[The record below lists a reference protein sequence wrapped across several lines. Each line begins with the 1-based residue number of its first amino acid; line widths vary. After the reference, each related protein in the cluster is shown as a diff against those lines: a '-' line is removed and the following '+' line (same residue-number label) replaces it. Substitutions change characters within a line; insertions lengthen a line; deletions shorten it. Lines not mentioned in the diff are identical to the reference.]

1 MIFAREYTQAEGRSW
16 HVHHFCCWQCDTP
29 LAGQRYIAKDDN
41 PYCMYCFE
49 KLFSKVRRAG
59 GRVGTAHT
67 VTCWQCSTK
76 C

>member
-1 MIFAREYTQAEGRSW
+1 MDTLQLIFAREYTQAEGRSW

-59 GRVGTAHT
+59 GRALFTL
-67 VTCWQCSTK
+67 
-76 C
+76 